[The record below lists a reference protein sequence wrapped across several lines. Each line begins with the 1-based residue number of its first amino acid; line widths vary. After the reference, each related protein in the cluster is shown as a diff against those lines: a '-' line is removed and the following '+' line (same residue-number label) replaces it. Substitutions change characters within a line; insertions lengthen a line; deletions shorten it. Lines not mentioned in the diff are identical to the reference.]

1 MGTCSYCGES
11 AGLLRSIHK
20 ECEAKR
26 NQALDDLSLAFSK
39 MMIVERPPTAEI
51 FRAIVDRL
59 GAEARLDKPSLR
71 SKILGGL
78 SVALDAA
85 LNDHDLTQD
94 EVDRFQKITDA
105 FDLQAIDLDQAGVTT
120 RLVKALVLKD
130 LTEGT
135 IPARVKVSQINIALK
150 RGESVLWI
158 FNGVRR
164 QEPRTSTHYEGGSH
178 GVSFRIMKGVSY
190 RVGASKGRRVQNTE
204 IVDAGGGDL
213 VITSEALYFTA
224 SGNTKKI
231 GLGSVVTVENYDDG
245 IIVTPSRGKMQ
256 IFLLDEPVFAANL
269 ILKAGAL

>member
-1 MGTCSYCGES
+1 M
-11 AGLLRSIHK
+11 L
-20 ECEAKR
+20 
-26 NQALDDLSLAFSK
+26 
-39 MMIVERPPTAEI
+39 VERPPTAEI

-59 GAEARLDKPSLR
+59 GTEARLDKPSLR
-71 SKILGGL
+71 SKVLDGL

-135 IPARVKVSQINIALK
+135 VPSRVKVNQINIALK

-204 IVDAGGGDL
+204 IVDAGRGDL

-231 GLGSVVTVENYDDG
+231 GLGSIVTVENYDDG

-269 ILKAGAL
+269 LLKAGAL